1 MSGNV
6 ERRPKPARCFDFR
19 GVTFFIPFF
28 IASLQCA
35 PRCSAPLR
43 ACFASV
49 RAGKSRS
56 IRTSRTMAHARKPGV
71 CSDDEFDAFL
81 AANMREAIVVVDAR
95 NPDFGVEADDE
106 QFGGPDGSAPIA
118 DCGTT
123 KRPNA
128 VNAAFDRVAKA
139 LPIEL
144 VEAKTKG
151 DLATPIVTHCGG
163 GGRGQKAKEFL
174 EANGYTNVVNG
185 GGPAVKELWDKFGSL

>member
-1 MSGNV
+1 MRAAV
-6 ERRPKPARCFDFR
+6 LRTPA
-19 GVTFFIPFF
+19 
-28 IASLQCA
+28 
-35 PRCSAPLR
+35 LR
-43 ACFASV
+43 ACFPSARPGS
-49 RAGKSRS
+49 SRS

-81 AANMREAIVVVDAR
+81 AANKREAIVVVDAR
-95 NPDFGVEADDE
+95 NPDFSVEADDE
-106 QFGGPDGSAPIA
+106 KFGGPDGSAPIA
-118 DCGTT
+118 DCGTE

-139 LPIEL
+139 LPIEI
-144 VEAKTKG
+144 VDAKTKG

-174 EANGYTNVVNG
+174 EAKGYTNVVNG

>member
-1 MSGNV
+1 M
-6 ERRPKPARCFDFR
+6 RAAALRTPA
-19 GVTFFIPFF
+19 
-28 IASLQCA
+28 
-35 PRCSAPLR
+35 LR

-81 AANMREAIVVVDAR
+81 AANSREAIVVVDAR

-123 KRPNA
+123 KRPN
-128 VNAAFDRVAKA
+128 
-139 LPIEL
+139 L
-144 VEAKTKG
+144 
-151 DLATPIVTHCGG
+151 
-163 GGRGQKAKEFL
+163 
-174 EANGYTNVVNG
+174 
-185 GGPAVKELWDKFGSL
+185 SLIHI